1 MHHIKYFALSPF
13 MQTYTQYFTASV
25 QQRTGFHTTFLK
37 YLLSYNHLK
46 KIRWFLDY
54 IPGICFFFSSANSNN
69 YSKSILIL

>member
-25 QQRTGFHTTFLK
+25 QQRTGFHTTFSK

-54 IPGICFFFSSANSNN
+54 IPGICGFFFFLL
-69 YSKSILIL
+69 LIQTIAPSLF

>member
-25 QQRTGFHTTFLK
+25 QQRTGFHTTFSK
-37 YLLSYNHLK
+37 YLLSHNHLK

-54 IPGICFFFSSANSNN
+54 IPGIFFL
-69 YSKSILIL
+69 LIQTIAPCPF